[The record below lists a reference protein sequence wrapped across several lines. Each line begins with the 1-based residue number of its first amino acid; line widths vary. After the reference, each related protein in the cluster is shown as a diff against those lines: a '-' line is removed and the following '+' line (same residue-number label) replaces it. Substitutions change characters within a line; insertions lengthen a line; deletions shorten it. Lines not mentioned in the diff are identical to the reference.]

1 MILAISP
8 YGPEWNMLFKN
19 ETDCASYFKKDISI
33 IKNKIEDGTIMS
45 DAQGCFFLDTMEE
58 TDDNKLEENFGNS
71 VCCRMGSRVVLLQK
85 E

>member
-19 ETDCASYFKKDISI
+19 EGDCASYFKKDISI

-45 DAQGCFFLDTMEE
+45 DA
-58 TDDNKLEENFGNS
+58 
-71 VCCRMGSRVVLLQK
+71 
-85 E
+85 